1 MKSYTETCTYETRR
15 QIKHSQHLQ
24 NGYRITT
31 TAYRNAFA
39 WHGKYKT
46 SFPTKA
52 VKPAMAPAAQFE

>member
-1 MKSYTETCTYETRR
+1 M
-15 QIKHSQHLQ
+15 
-24 NGYRITT
+24 T